1 MADSDMDRTEQATP
15 YRLQKAREEGQVAKS
30 ADVVSVIVFIA
41 AVVFL
46 YWRGPEVVEGHF
58 RFARALLAQAGRLH
72 IDEVSF
78 WWLAGEMVWQLLGV
92 LGPFFLA
99 VGLMAVVGNIVQTGP
114 LFTLKAFKMDW
125 TRLDPVQGL
134 KKMFERRKLFDTAR
148 ACVKLAVLAFIVYH
162 ALKGAAAQLFNYGA
176 LPPRLLLEVIA
187 ADVASLG
194 FKMALALALIA
205 ALDLIYSRREFARK
219 MRMSRRDI
227 KDEVKNREGDPR
239 IRSRLRQLRQ
249 EMFKRSA
256 STRNTR
262 DADVLI
268 VNPTHVAVA
277 LKYVHGEMQSPLL
290 LAKGTGAFAAAMRT
304 IAASN
309 DIPIVQN
316 VSLARKLFRELD
328 IDQHVP
334 PDMYA
339 DVARI
344 IVWVFAMRKAR
355 DAGRAGMGAA
365 PGAAA

>member
-1 MADSDMDRTEQATP
+1 MSDNDMDRTEQATP
-15 YRLQKAREEGQVAKS
+15 YRLQKAREQGQVAKS
-30 ADVVSVIVFIA
+30 TDVVSVVTFVTAIVY
-41 AVVFL
+41 L
-46 YWRGPEVVEGHF
+46 YWRGPQAIEDNF
-58 RFARALLAQAGRLH
+58 RFARALLAQAGMLH

-78 WWLAGEMVWQLLGV
+78 WWLAGRMVRHMLTV

-99 VGLMAVVGNIVQTGP
+99 IALMAIIGNLVQTGP
-114 LFTLKAFKMDW
+114 MFTLAAFKVDL
-125 TRLDPVQGL
+125 TRLNPVQGL
-134 KKMFERRKLFDTAR
+134 KKMFERRKLFDTFR
-148 ACVKLAVLAFIVYH
+148 ACFKLLVLAFVVYH
-162 ALKGAAAQLFNYGA
+162 ALKGAAAEVFTYGA
-176 LPPRLLLEVIA
+176 LPPRLLLKTVA
-187 ADVASLG
+187 ADIASIG

-205 ALDLIYSRREFARK
+205 AVDFIYSRREFGRK

-249 EMFKRSA
+249 EMFKRSS

-262 DADVLI
+262 NADVVI

-304 IAASN
+304 IAAN
-309 DIPIVQN
+309 HNIPIVQN
-316 VSLARKLFRELD
+316 VSLARKLFREME

-334 PDMYA
+334 PAMYA

-355 DAGRAGMGAA
+355 GADAAHAGAA
-365 PGAAA
+365 PGAFA